1 MPYLSA
7 AGSGGE
13 YWQIVR
19 EDGTA
24 LAHRPGRRRDESRPV
39 NAYVDFLIRRQT
51 RLARTGASG
60 STPRMG

>member
-13 YWQIVR
+13 YRQIVR
-19 EDGTA
+19 EDGTT
-24 LAHRPGRRRDESRPV
+24 LAHRPGGETESRPV
-39 NAYVDFLIRRQT
+39 NAYVDFPIRRQT

-60 STPRMG
+60 STPRIG